1 MKFRVKVAVV
11 KKATGRGN
19 AVRENRIEK
28 DFDLHAV
35 TRKEAIE
42 RGKQLMAEKFPDLTP
57 HVLSTD
63 VL

>member
-11 KKATGRGN
+11 KKTTGRGSTK
-19 AVRENRIEK
+19 ENRIER

-42 RGKQLMAEKFPDLTP
+42 RGKQLMAEKYPDLTP
-57 HVLSTD
+57 HVLSAD

>member
-1 MKFRVKVAVV
+1 MKWRVKVAVV
-11 KKATGRGN
+11 KKTAGRGN
-19 AVRENRIEK
+19 TRENRVEK

-42 RGKQLMAEKFPDLTP
+42 RGKQLMAEKFPDLSP
-57 HVLSTD
+57 HVLSAD